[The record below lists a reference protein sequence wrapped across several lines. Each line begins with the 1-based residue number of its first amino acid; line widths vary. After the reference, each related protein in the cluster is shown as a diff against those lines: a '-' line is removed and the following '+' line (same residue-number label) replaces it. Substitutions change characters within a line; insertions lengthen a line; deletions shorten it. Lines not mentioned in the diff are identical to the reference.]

1 MRNGNQREQA
11 SVQAMHCNRRT
22 WTRRA
27 RLGLV
32 LCLMACLPSCG
43 LLSLRPAPTPV
54 SVDVVVTPGA
64 LDPCVLSR
72 WIVPDPLSADQ
83 AATLALA
90 ARKESEQCA
99 AQHAAL
105 IDDVRRHNGE

>member
-1 MRNGNQREQA
+1 
-11 SVQAMHCNRRT
+11 VQANRWHRRT

-27 RLGLV
+27 RLGSV
-32 LCLMACLPSCG
+32 LCLAVCLTSCG
-43 LLSLRPAPTPV
+43 LLSLRPAPTPQ

-90 ARKESEQCA
+90 ARKESEECA
-99 AQHAAL
+99 ARHAAL
-105 IDDVRRHNGE
+105 ADDVKRHNEQ

>member
-1 MRNGNQREQA
+1 MQA
-11 SVQAMHCNRRT
+11 THCNHRA

-32 LCLMACLPSCG
+32 LCLLVCLPSCG
-43 LLSLRPAPTPV
+43 LLSLRPSPTPQ

-105 IDDVRRHNGE
+105 IDDVKRHNGE

>member
-1 MRNGNQREQA
+1 MQA
-11 SVQAMHCNRRT
+11 NRWHRHT

-43 LLSLRPAPTPV
+43 LLSLRPAPTPQ

-64 LDPCVLSR
+64 LDPCALSR

-90 ARKESEQCA
+90 ARKESEECA
-99 AQHAAL
+99 ARHAAL
-105 IDDVRRHNGE
+105 ADDVKRHNGE

>member
-1 MRNGNQREQA
+1 M
-11 SVQAMHCNRRT
+11 QAMRCNLGA
-22 WTRRA
+22 WTRLA

-32 LCLMACLPSCG
+32 LSLLVWLPSCK
-43 LLSLRPAPTPV
+43 LLSLRQERSQV
-54 SVDVVVTPGA
+54 SDAVVVTLGA

-72 WIVPDPLSADQ
+72 WIVPDPPSADQ

-105 IDDVRRHNGE
+105 IDDVRRHNEEVK

>member
-1 MRNGNQREQA
+1 MQA
-11 SVQAMHCNRRT
+11 NRWHRST
-22 WTRRA
+22 LTRHA
-27 RLGLV
+27 RLGLA
-32 LCLMACLPSCG
+32 LCLLACLPSCG
-43 LLSLRPAPTPV
+43 LLSLRPAPTPQ

-90 ARKESEQCA
+90 ARRESEECA
-99 AQHAAL
+99 ARHAAL

>member
-1 MRNGNQREQA
+1 MQA
-11 SVQAMHCNRRT
+11 NRWHRRT

-27 RLGLV
+27 RLGSV
-32 LCLMACLPSCG
+32 LCLLACLPSCG
-43 LLSLRPAPTPV
+43 LLSLRPAATPQG
-54 SVDVVVTPGA
+54 VDVVVTPGA

-105 IDDVRRHNGE
+105 IDDVKRHNGE